1 MSSRKIAGP
10 LSFEMIWDPGDWK
23 CGVNQAQ
30 EQPHACRWRGKRV
43 SVHLTASWDARM
55 RISRP
60 QAAMDLGLANGR
72 RLSQPTVDPERE
84 S

>member
-1 MSSRKIAGP
+1 MSSQQIAGL
-10 LSFEMIWDPGDWK
+10 LSPELIQNPGDWQ
-23 CGVNQAQ
+23 CRADQAQ
-30 EQPHACRWRGKRV
+30 KKSHACRWRGKRV

-60 QAAMDLGLANGR
+60 QAAMELGLANGR